1 MYIERGINKV
11 VPKPSPFGTGPL
23 ASIVSR
29 YGLWASAAASTG
41 VVTGAGFFSDEVPVS
56 VILVALFGLG
66 IWLAD
71 VNKRNQCGQG
81 LIADTLFGVF
91 ISAVIIEWSYIL
103 AMVAGGHFDLVKSML
118 SALSP

>member
-1 MYIERGINKV
+1 
-11 VPKPSPFGTGPL
+11 
-23 ASIVSR
+23 
-29 YGLWASAAASTG
+29 

-71 VNKRNQCGQG
+71 VNKRSQCGQG

-103 AMVAGGHFDLVKSML
+103 ATVAGGHFDLVKAML